1 MPYTYLAYLLW
12 IGTWRYSRQ
21 TGSQF
26 PPSFEATWML
36 NCHKMALGN
45 LIQCLG
51 KEKPNLFHCTLD
63 GCAVLAG
70 TRLGHKR
77 RADSERRL
85 PPPVWL
91 HSFQKPPS
99 VSWETHIH
107 LTKCGGKIEWGR
119 WLGKLSTCR
128 NWSIWHTVGRNI
140 SETCCLQMSQ
150 RKIQN
155 KKTQHGQG
163 WDLFFNNAYNAQISN
178 GSRGLILHWTEMH
191 TVTPQFIKY
200 KADTQGEE
208 WDLQTLLKVIKQNFP
223 CFGGIHV
230 LGWHKCYM
238 RILS

>member
-1 MPYTYLAYLLW
+1 MDWYMKVFMADWFPIPTKLW
-12 IGTWRYSRQ
+12 SNMDAQ
-21 TGSQF
+21 LSQ
-26 PPSFEATWML
+26 
-36 NCHKMALGN
+36 NG
-45 LIQCLG
+45 LG
-51 KEKPNLFHCTLD
+51 KSHPMSGERKTQPL
-63 GCAVLAG
+63 
-70 TRLGHKR
+70 RLHLQWMCSACWHQAGHKL

-107 LTKCGGKIEWGR
+107 LTKCGGKTEWGR

-140 SETCCLQMSQ
+140 SETCSLQMSQ

-155 KKTQHGQG
+155 KKTQQGQG
-163 WDLFFNNAYNAQISN
+163 WDLFFNNVYNAQISS
-178 GSRGLILHWTEMH
+178 GSRGLILHWTEKH

-208 WDLQTLLKVIKQNFP
+208 RDLQMLLKVIKQNFP